1 MGLTA
6 EEREELHFVSG
17 ARAGDPMIAP
27 ALTVQQS
34 TRVVDAARRMLER
47 HYKILPEVDD
57 SGCLVGLIDRADL
70 LRAVVVP

>member
-34 TRVVDAARRMLER
+34 TRVVDAATYARTSLQ
-47 HYKILPEVDD
+47 
-57 SGCLVGLIDRADL
+57 DL
-70 LRAVVVP
+70 AGGG